1 MNEKCLINRILKF
14 ESYKKCL
21 QSNEIILGSQ
31 QKFKSEILSV
41 FTGKVKKIAL
51 SSNYEKRLQTFDG
64 IMSYLYDTNAGKVCK
79 TELLQYLKDIKW
91 LTCRVP
97 VKASSFII
105 DKSFSSFDKSGF
117 LTSKQKWQTIWIK
130 MGCHYIYIRKHWN
143 IFKSLTG
150 TLAWMVFLEEIK
162 QSTI

>member
-1 MNEKCLINRILKF
+1 MKRDYRLLMELRHVWINKDEYYYGEKVYIHITMASKFIFILLWRIFILLWR
-14 ESYKKCL
+14 ESFITSC
-21 QSNEIILGSQ
+21 
-31 QKFKSEILSV
+31 
-41 FTGKVKKIAL
+41 
-51 SSNYEKRLQTFDG
+51 
-64 IMSYLYDTNAGKVCK
+64 LYDTNAGKVCK
-79 TELLQYLKDIKW
+79 IELLQYLKDIKW
-91 LTCRVP
+91 LTCRAP

-117 LTSKQKWQTIWIK
+117 LTSKQKWQTIWTK
-130 MGCHYIYIRKHWN
+130 MGSHYIYIRKHWN